1 MSSATRDTAL
11 LTITALKIG
20 PFNLKPSWSQTNIN
34 SSDLGPLLVS
44 LGLHMCCVCH
54 QILLNVG
61 RLTRADRC
69 SLFLARGPRDNRHL
83 EAKLFDVGANTGKEG
98 SQDDL

>member
-1 MSSATRDTAL
+1 M
-11 LTITALKIG
+11 ALKIG
-20 PFNLKPSWSQTNIN
+20 PFDLNPSWSQTNIN
-34 SSDLGPLLVS
+34 SSNLGSLSVS
-44 LGLHMCCVCH
+44 LGRHVCCVCH

>member
-1 MSSATRDTAL
+1 
-11 LTITALKIG
+11 
-20 PFNLKPSWSQTNIN
+20 
-34 SSDLGPLLVS
+34 
-44 LGLHMCCVCH
+44 MCCVCH

-83 EAKLFDVGANTGKEG
+83 EAKLFDVGANTGEEG
-98 SQDDL
+98 RKHGPAEMIIFLVLS